1 MMYSINLKVKL
12 DRTIVDALM
21 KKLKY
26 KNVEDYLNQKL
37 KDDLMK

>member
-1 MMYSINLKVKL
+1 MMYNINLKIKL
-12 DRTIVDALM
+12 DRTIIDALI

>member
-1 MMYSINLKVKL
+1 MYNINLKIKL
-12 DRTIVDALM
+12 DRTIIDALM

>member
-1 MMYSINLKVKL
+1 MYSINLKIKL

>member
-1 MMYSINLKVKL
+1 MYSINLKVKL

-21 KKLKY
+21 KKLRY

>member
-1 MMYSINLKVKL
+1 MYSINLKVKL

>member
-1 MMYSINLKVKL
+1 MYSINLKVKL
-12 DRTIVDALM
+12 DRTIIDALM

>member
-1 MMYSINLKVKL
+1 MYNINLKVKI
-12 DRTIVDALM
+12 DRDIVDALM